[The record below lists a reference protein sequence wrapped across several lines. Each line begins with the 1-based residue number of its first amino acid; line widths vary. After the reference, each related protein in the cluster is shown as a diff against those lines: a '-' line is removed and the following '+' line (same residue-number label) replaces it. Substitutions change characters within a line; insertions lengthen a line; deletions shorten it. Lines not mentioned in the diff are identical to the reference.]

1 MWKAMLECHRRQSHI
16 IMEAKSLD
24 AIASNAKLENHHL
37 EAARKLKFELQN
49 WYLNFSNWNEAQKGY
64 VKTLNGWLLKCLAHE
79 PEEPPDGRA
88 TFSPGRIGAPAVFV
102 ISHHWLQAMGMLP
115 EKEVAEALQSFCS
128 SINQLLEQHHVE
140 LQQMAMGRRDVDRK
154 LKILEREEKKMQKAM
169 QEREKKMTSL
179 AREWNKIT
187 STGSLHSGLK
197 QSFMAIERFAAN
209 SEQAYDELHLRIEEG
224 KFT

>member
-1 MWKAMLECHRRQSHI
+1 
-16 IMEAKSLD
+16 
-24 AIASNAKLENHHL
+24 
-37 EAARKLKFELQN
+37 
-49 WYLNFSNWNEAQKGY
+49 
-64 VKTLNGWLLKCLAHE
+64 
-79 PEEPPDGRA
+79 
-88 TFSPGRIGAPAVFV
+88 
-102 ISHHWLQAMGMLP
+102 
-115 EKEVAEALQSFCS
+115 
-128 SINQLLEQHHVE
+128 
-140 LQQMAMGRRDVDRK
+140 
-154 LKILEREEKKMQKAM
+154 MQKAM